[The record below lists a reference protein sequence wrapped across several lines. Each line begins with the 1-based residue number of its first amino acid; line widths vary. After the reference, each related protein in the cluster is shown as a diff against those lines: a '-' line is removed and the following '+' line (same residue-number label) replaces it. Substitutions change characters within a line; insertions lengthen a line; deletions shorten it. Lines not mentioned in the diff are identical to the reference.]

1 MPRVRD
7 ALNLDSIPAPSTLCK
22 AFDRLEMA
30 VWRVLLNVSLADLPL
45 NGVTGIDASGFER
58 AHAST
63 HYTKRTNLTIQQ
75 LKTTLLVDTGTNAI
89 LDVHVTTTRKHD
101 TQMAPQVVK
110 RNAASIE
117 VLTGD
122 KGYDDQKLR
131 RLSHDHDIRP
141 LIKHRE
147 FTPPP
152 QSVEYRHRCG
162 LTPQSVGSLFWLPPV
177 HLYSCMWVPYTMIE
191 LAVPGGVDPD
201 DPAYVENPVTGERFR
216 FHTQPTDPD
225 TDPLELDLWAA
236 PEMSPLAEHVH
247 PRQDETFTVHAGTIE
262 CPETTRG
269 RAMAREAR
277 SLSRPV
283 PHIRGRTRVTLVFI

>member
-7 ALNLDSIPAPSTLCK
+7 ALNLNSIPAPSTLCK
-22 AFDRLEMA
+22 AFGRLKMA

-75 LKTTLLVDTGTNAI
+75 LKTTLLVDTATNAI

-101 TQMAPQVVK
+101 TQIAPQVVK
-110 RNAASIE
+110 RNGQSIA

-131 RLSHDHDIRP
+131 RLAHDHDIRP

-147 FTPPP
+147 FTSLHKAWNARLDSDLYHRRNMNETVNAALK
-152 QSVEYRHRCG
+152 QKFGAFVRSRRWWKQFRELVIKCVVYNVE
-162 LTPQSVGSLFWLPPV
+162 
-177 HLYSCMWVPYTMIE
+177 
-191 LAVPGGVDPD
+191 
-201 DPAYVENPVTGERFR
+201 
-216 FHTQPTDPD
+216 
-225 TDPLELDLWAA
+225 
-236 PEMSPLAEHVH
+236 
-247 PRQDETFTVHAGTIE
+247 
-262 CPETTRG
+262 
-269 RAMAREAR
+269 R
-277 SLSRPV
+277 SLAISRKE
-283 PHIRGRTRVTLVFI
+283 

>member
-1 MPRVRD
+1 VKKTTTYRDLVDELIEMPRIRD
-7 ALNLDSIPAPSTLCK
+7 ALNLDAIPAPSTLCK

-75 LKTTLLVDTGTNAI
+75 LKTTLLVDTATNAV

-101 TQMAPQVVK
+101 TQIAPQLVK
-110 RNAASIE
+110 RDVQSIA

-131 RLSHDHDIRP
+131 QLARNHDIRP

-147 FTPPP
+147 F
-152 QSVEYRHRCG
+152 S
-162 LTPQSVGSLFWLPPV
+162 SLHKAWNARLDSDLYHCRNMNETVNAAIKQKYGAFVRSRLWWKQFRELVIKCIV
-177 HLYSCMWVPYTMIE
+177 HNLERS
-191 LAVPGGVDPD
+191 LAISHEGGRGD
-201 DPAYVENPVTGERFR
+201 
-216 FHTQPTDPD
+216 
-225 TDPLELDLWAA
+225 
-236 PEMSPLAEHVH
+236 
-247 PRQDETFTVHAGTIE
+247 E
-262 CPETTRG
+262 CP
-269 RAMAREAR
+269 
-277 SLSRPV
+277 
-283 PHIRGRTRVTLVFI
+283 